1 MDNNMMLVARRNRAE
16 KLYMAFLEDASLA
29 LLKGDVEGSSYCRR
43 LSLKFQAMVDE
54 LDAKINYFNKEE
66 VK

>member
-1 MDNNMMLVARRNRAE
+1 MMLVARRNRAE